1 MYTEI
6 MVILPSFNLL
16 HLLLDKERVSVAQG
30 NRLEI
35 RSISPL
41 ICCFELNSGQRW
53 AEGVTRSWRTWHLLH
68 KRTSHLSPG
77 SGLSRL
83 QALSWAGFQLRK
95 PRTWPAALLKWGWT
109 CCGRGRLPTHS
120 LFQFAW
126 QRWLEHPSAIISGTF
141 YQGPS

>member
-6 MVILPSFNLL
+6 MVILPSLKLL

-41 ICCFELNSGQRW
+41 ICCFELNLGQQW
-53 AEGVTRSWRTWHLLH
+53 SEGVTRSWRTHLLH
-68 KRTSHLSPG
+68 KHPSHLSLG
-77 SGLSRL
+77 SGLSR
-83 QALSWAGFQLRK
+83 QRALSWAGFQLCK
-95 PRTWPAALLKWGWT
+95 PRMWPGALLKWGWT
-109 CCGRGRLPTHS
+109 CFGRVRLPTHT
-120 LFQFAW
+120 LFHFFW